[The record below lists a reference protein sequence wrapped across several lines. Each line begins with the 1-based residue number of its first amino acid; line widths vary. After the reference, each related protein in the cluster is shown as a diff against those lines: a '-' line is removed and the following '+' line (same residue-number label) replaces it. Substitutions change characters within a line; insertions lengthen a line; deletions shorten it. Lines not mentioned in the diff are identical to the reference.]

1 MMKQNYY
8 QTPAEVATLSPRQ
21 SNLLVDSK
29 AVLNQAVADLS
40 VAHSIL
46 HQVHWYMRGRGF
58 MTWHPKMD
66 DYMEEI
72 DGYLDEMSER
82 LITLG
87 GAPFSTLK
95 EFSENSQLKEVPGD
109 YNVTIEKFDRSRSS
123 GSGKLPA
130 CNMAVVY
137 FNVHAPNREITIREN
152 YESFGGNVSGVAMEF
167 KLLGME
173 NITKI
178 KTR

>member
-1 MMKQNYY
+1 MMKQKYY
-8 QTPAEVATLSPRQ
+8 QSPAEIASFSPRP
-21 SNLLVDSK
+21 SLADSK

-58 MTWHPKMD
+58 MIWHPKMD
-66 DYMEEI
+66 EYMAEI

-109 YNVTIEKFDRSRSS
+109 YNVTIEEQLARVVEVFRYLAALFQKGFDVSDEEGDSVT
-123 GSGKLPA
+123 
-130 CNMAVVY
+130 NDI
-137 FNVHAPNREITIREN
+137 FNVAKASIEKHIWMLQAELGQAP
-152 YESFGGNVSGVAMEF
+152 
-167 KLLGME
+167 KL
-173 NITKI
+173 
-178 KTR
+178 